1 MDSFKKNIRKIS
13 TIIIMMM
20 MMMMM
25 MVVTLSSN
33 NTCKLDRIYERDNV
47 AANKNDELCQLVQ
60 ITDCFTILMLI
71 LMVVLMV
78 LVVIML

>member
-33 NTCKLDRIYERDNV
+33 NTCKLDRIYERDNF
-47 AANKNDELCQLVQ
+47 AANENN
-60 ITDCFTILMLI
+60 
-71 LMVVLMV
+71 
-78 LVVIML
+78 